1 MAVSVNALTFD
12 VAEEECASPQPPIT
26 MRHLRCTAF
35 LGDERVAAG
44 ELRHVALQMKRRIDA
59 GADAAAIHLFDDRD
73 GYPVQIDW
81 SGSQAQFLRRLAE
94 LPAQGAGAAIP
105 RTAAAGV
112 PDEHSRKRGRGRP
125 RLGVV
130 AREVTLLPQHWQWLN
145 VQPGGAS
152 MALRRLV
159 EAARHDSSGQS
170 PARRSQEAA
179 YRFMQDMLADVA
191 GFEQAARAL
200 FAGDAA
206 AFDEASADWPDD
218 IREHA
223 LLLGKD
229 ALQP

>member
-1 MAVSVNALTFD
+1 
-12 VAEEECASPQPPIT
+12 

-59 GADAAAIHLFDDRD
+59 GADAAAIHIFDDRD

-81 SGSQAQFLRRLAE
+81 SGSQAEFLRRLAE
-94 LPAQGAGAAIP
+94 LPAQDAGAAMP
-105 RTAAAGV
+105 STAAAA
-112 PDEHSRKRGRGRP
+112 PDERSRKRGRGRP

-159 EAARHDSSGQS
+159 EAARHDSRGQS

-218 IREHA
+218 VREHA

-229 ALQP
+229 ALRP